1 MNLDAAVSIVTGAS
15 GGIGNAIALALAER
29 GGRIVITGRRVDR
42 LAELDEAIAHRGGQA
57 TIVAGDISSPA
68 TARNVIGAA
77 LDQYGGVDILVNSA
91 GYGPPMP
98 VVDLAESAWDATID
112 SCLKGS
118 YLMTRAVLPSMLQ
131 ADAGRIVQVSSLA
144 GKAVEANRAAYCAAQ
159 WGLQGFTLALQA
171 ELTETN
177 VHVHLINP
185 ANVATD
191 WWATTDDPQPPGVLE
206 RMLAP
211 DDVAQAVVWMLTRPD
226 HVRIA
231 ELLVDNAR
239 NPWTIA

>member
-1 MNLDAAVSIVTGAS
+1 M
-15 GGIGNAIALALAER
+15 
-29 GGRIVITGRRVDR
+29 
-42 LAELDEAIAHRGGQA
+42 
-57 TIVAGDISSPA
+57 
-68 TARNVIGAA
+68 IGAA

-118 YLMTRAVLPSMLQ
+118 YLMTRAVLPAMLQ

-144 GKAVEANRAAYCAAQ
+144 GKAVEANRTAYCAAQ